1 MEEHEDIRLTNA
13 PLWATPA
20 FRNPLLFS
28 VGIHLG
34 IALIVFMP
42 TSFFHRSETPEIY
55 SVELVDLSEPWPEP
69 KPMQPPPVKPLVKQE
84 QPKEPVVSTKPILST
99 RNIPQAP
106 TEIKILRARK
116 VKIDLRK
123 DQPPIDQTMIF
134 AALERMRQQEQM
146 QAHEELERAE
156 EKVKKANDE
165 ALQALRTSILSRQAD
180 PTDSNSLPVTT
191 SQNSSTGRRQQAGQR
206 ANSIMTQYIA
216 TMGQHIGEYWRLP
229 EGQKWDNSL
238 STTVIVKIKADGIVL
253 SAKIDAPSKSRQ
265 FDRFVIETIDKASP
279 LPPVPAELPNIPL
292 KLHFYPQGLQ

>member
-1 MEEHEDIRLTNA
+1 MAGHEDISPTNA

-42 TSFFHRSETPEIY
+42 TSFFHRAETPEIY
-55 SVELVDLSEPWPEP
+55 SVNLIDLSELWPEP
-69 KPMQPPPVKPLVKQE
+69 EPMQPPPAKPVIKQE
-84 QPKEPVVSTKPILST
+84 QAKEPVVSTKPILST
-99 RNIPQAP
+99 RNIPQPP
-106 TEIKILRARK
+106 TEIKILRPRK

-123 DQPPIDQTMIF
+123 DQPPIDQTMVF
-134 AALERMRQQEQM
+134 AALERMRQQEQL
-146 QAHEELERAE
+146 QAHEELARAE
-156 EKVKKANDE
+156 EKVKKANSE
-165 ALQALRTSILSRQAD
+165 ALQALRTSILTRQAD
-180 PTDSNSLPVTT
+180 LADSNPLSV
-191 SQNSSTGRRQQAGQR
+191 SANQNNSTGGGQQAGQR
-206 ANSIMTQYIA
+206 ANSVLTQYIA

-238 STTVIVKIKADGIVL
+238 STIVIVKIKTDGIVI